1 MESGID
7 PGQDYYTQDYYNY
20 DQGYDLPQYGSR
32 RKLISPSGLYDEY
45 GEVVVDDDGSYY
57 YSPQESDAE
66 QGCRKHRIKLMVD
79 REYETSSTGEDS
91 MPETQCG
98 RLSTALNSNTNVN
111 GSIYMSQ
118 NGSII
123 RTRRSVNATGATH
136 AATNNNLKP
145 ASPIFSSRLIKH
157 FKKLDKTAAHVEE
170 RVPLNNP
177 RTTEAAAANRK
188 CHTLHT
194 FQSPALAASATATSS
209 FSNHI
214 KTLNV
219 LNTRQS
225 SVSLGSTST
234 TNTAAESVAFKCNV
248 LKAAQGDAEQ
258 RPLNVAERR
267 RRARVKGRRR
277 E

>member
-1 MESGID
+1 
-7 PGQDYYTQDYYNY
+7 
-20 DQGYDLPQYGSR
+20 
-32 RKLISPSGLYDEY
+32 
-45 GEVVVDDDGSYY
+45 
-57 YSPQESDAE
+57 
-66 QGCRKHRIKLMVD
+66 MVD

-194 FQSPALAASATATSS
+194 FQSPALAASATATSL

-234 TNTAAESVAFKCNV
+234 TNTAAERVAFKCNV

-258 RPLNVAERR
+258 RPLNVAERKGSEDGEQESKVDGVNEDED
-267 RRARVKGRRR
+267 ARPVARDTHECPSDRTQSDEEELWMGPWNSLHIPMTKL
-277 E
+277 